1 MTNLPFMKNAADIP
15 FGSQNGHVPQ
25 LDGALRGWFQPIT
38 FILVQKAQSNGI
50 LVESG
55 VATESWT
62 APDGTTITGQ
72 MITLMGSALK
82 PKTRMLDIDK
92 KGQRLW
98 KGIYFHATPQVR
110 LKNDDCIIFGVAN
123 PSISL
128 LTQYRV
134 QDVDDYSLYG
144 EIGYF
149 CLEDYQ
155 FSGPLQ
161 LVTNPISGQG
171 QANQEQVT
179 DGQGNWITQ

>member
-1 MTNLPFMKNAADIP
+1 MNLPFMKNAADIP

-25 LDGALRGWFQPIT
+25 LDGALRAWFQPIT

-55 VATESWT
+55 VSVESWT
-62 APDGTTITGQ
+62 SPDGTTITGQ
-72 MITLMGSALK
+72 MIQLMGSALR

-98 KGIYFHATPQVR
+98 KGFYFHATPQVR

-123 PSISL
+123 AKDSI

-144 EIGYF
+144 EMGYF
-149 CLEDYQ
+149 CLEDYK
-155 FSGPLQ
+155 FAGPLE
-161 LVTNPISGQG
+161 LVTVPVTGQG
-171 QANQEQVT
+171 QANQVQVLG
-179 DGQGNWITQ
+179 GQGNWVYQ

>member
-1 MTNLPFMKNAADIP
+1 
-15 FGSQNGHVPQ
+15 
-25 LDGALRGWFQPIT
+25 
-38 FILVQKAQSNGI
+38 
-50 LVESG
+50 
-55 VATESWT
+55 
-62 APDGTTITGQ
+62 
-72 MITLMGSALK
+72 
-82 PKTRMLDIDK
+82 MLDIDK

-98 KGIYFHATPQVR
+98 KGLYFHATPQVR

-123 PSISL
+123 AAVSI

-134 QDVDDYSLYG
+134 VDVDDYSLYG

-161 LVTNPISGQG
+161 LVTIPISGQG

-179 DGQGNWITQ
+179 DGQGNWVTQ